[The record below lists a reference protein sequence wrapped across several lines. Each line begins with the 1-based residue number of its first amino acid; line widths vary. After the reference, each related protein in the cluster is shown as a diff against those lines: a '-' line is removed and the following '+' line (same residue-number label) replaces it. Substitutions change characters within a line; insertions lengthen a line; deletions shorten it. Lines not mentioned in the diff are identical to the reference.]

1 MEREDV
7 LEYLTEAKEC
17 LENIEIGLLNF
28 EKTTL
33 DGSLVD
39 RELLDTLFRHFHT
52 VKGSSGFFGLS
63 GIVKVAH
70 AAENL
75 LDYLR
80 KTPETQDEETL
91 EILLTALDH
100 LNELVEHEENE
111 PSGGDLYKDEQL
123 QFISRTNQKLES
135 LKKDHSS
142 HTNPTET
149 KHTSAENSSEFGLFQ
164 TTEPKQTTEEFG
176 LFLSDPKEKKLEEFG
191 LFPIPSDPKTTQE
204 FGLFSEESPKPQEEF
219 GLFHS
224 PNEIKVPQKTD
235 SPPNTNSQ
243 SNTEKKPLQKKDIR
257 IDTDKLDSLLDI
269 VGEIVIN
276 EPMVTEHPDLQ
287 NLKLDHFHKS
297 ALQLKKL
304 IRNLQEITLSLRMV
318 PIAGVF
324 IRMERLV
331 RDTAKKTG
339 KQVELVISGEDTEID
354 KSIIEEMYDPLVHII
369 RNAIDHGLETPEE
382 RKEAGKSP
390 KGKIQ
395 LTATQS
401 GKEVWI
407 EVRDD
412 GKGLNRDRIL
422 NKALSLGLIHQSE
435 IESLTDENVW
445 EFLFHP
451 GFSTAKEVTDL
462 SGRGVGLDVVRKN
475 VSTLKG
481 FVDVS
486 SVYGQGTV
494 FLIRVPLTLA
504 IIEGLVVRKSETY
517 FIIPSMDVKESLYI
531 QEEPI
536 HMLYKNNHSFQYR
549 ENQISVVDIDLLFGK
564 DSELNSHNQ
573 LEKKYVIVAES
584 HEKQMG
590 IVFDEI
596 LGNQSIVIKPISP
609 IFKNI
614 NGLAGCTILGN
625 GHAGL
630 ILDVRKLINQHMAI
644 LSS

>member
-1 MEREDV
+1 MERDDV
-7 LEYLTEAKEC
+7 LEYLLEARET
-17 LENIEIGLLNF
+17 LENIEKELLQF
-28 EKTTL
+28 EKSTL
-33 DGSLVD
+33 DGSLVE

-52 VKGSSGFFGLS
+52 VKGSSGFFGLTA
-63 GIVKVAH
+63 IVKMAH

-80 KTPETQDEETL
+80 KNPEAQDEETL
-91 EILLTALDH
+91 EFLITALDH
-100 LNELVEHEENE
+100 LNELVEHEESA
-111 PSGGDLYKDEQL
+111 PSGGDFFSEEQT
-123 QFISRTNQKLES
+123 QFLNKLNQKNES
-135 LKKDHSS
+135 IRVLLQQTPEEPTAKQTSAEFGLFSDSLPKENKKEEFGLFTEDPKPKAVEEFGLF
-142 HTNPTET
+142 TTET
-149 KHTSAENSSEFGLFQ
+149 KQVKEEEFGLFQ
-164 TTEPKQTTEEFG
+164 KSSQAVV
-176 LFLSDPKEKKLEEFG
+176 KEAIQIHKADDSSKNDKKAA
-191 LFPIPSDPKTTQE
+191 
-204 FGLFSEESPKPQEEF
+204 
-219 GLFHS
+219 
-224 PNEIKVPQKTD
+224 V
-235 SPPNTNSQ
+235 
-243 SNTEKKPLQKKDIR
+243 KKDIR

-269 VGEIVIN
+269 VGEIVIT
-276 EPMVTEHPDLQ
+276 EPMVTDHPDIAK
-287 NLKLDHFHKS
+287 LKLENFQKT

-324 IRMERLV
+324 SRMERLV

-339 KQVELVISGEDTEID
+339 KQVQLIISGEDTEID

-382 RKEAGKSP
+382 RKEAGKQTQ
-390 KGKIQ
+390 GTIQ

-412 GKGLNRDRIL
+412 GKGLSRERIL
-422 NKALSLGLIHQSE
+422 NKAISLGLIGYSE
-435 IESLTDENVW
+435 AEILQDQEVW
-445 EFLFHP
+445 DFLFHP

-475 VSTLKG
+475 VTTLKG
-481 FVDVS
+481 FVDVF
-486 SVYGQGTV
+486 SVYGQGTT

-504 IIEGLVVRKSETY
+504 IIEGLVVRKSDTY
-517 FIIPSMDVKESLYI
+517 FILPSVDVKESMYVSN
-531 QEEPI
+531 EPI
-536 HMLYKNNHSFQYR
+536 NELYKNNHSIQYR
-549 ENQISVVDIDLLFGK
+549 TNQISIVDINLLFGK
-564 DSELNSHNQ
+564 DSDLNEQ
-573 LEKKYVIVAES
+573 RTLKEKYVIVTES

-596 LGNQSIVIKPISP
+596 LGSQSIVIKPISP

-630 ILDVRKLINQHMAI
+630 ILDVRKLISQH
-644 LSS
+644 LTSVNT

>member
-7 LEYLTEAKEC
+7 LEYLTEAKES
-17 LENIEIGLLNF
+17 LENIESGLLNF

-33 DGSLVD
+33 DGSLVN

-63 GIVKVAH
+63 GIVKIAH

-80 KTPETQDEETL
+80 NKPEVQDEETL
-91 EILLTALDH
+91 EILLTALDI
-100 LNELVEHEENE
+100 LNELVIHEENS
-111 PSGGDLYKDEQL
+111 PSGGDLFSDEQIS
-123 QFISRTNQKLES
+123 FIEKTKQKLNELKNIEFDPS
-135 LKKDHSS
+135 LEDSNNLSPK
-142 HTNPTET
+142 EY
-149 KHTSAENSSEFGLFQ
+149 GLFQ
-164 TTEPKQTTEEFG
+164 NSNEQIPSEESFGIFQKEPNMQAQEEFG
-176 LFLSDPKEKKLEEFG
+176 LFLPNPNDSIKEEFG
-191 LFPIPSDPKTTQE
+191 LFNQEEKTNSTE
-204 FGLFSEESPKPQEEF
+204 FGLFE
-219 GLFHS
+219 
-224 PNEIKVPQKTD
+224 V
-235 SPPNTNSQ
+235 SQ
-243 SNTEKKPLQKKDIR
+243 SNKTTNKTDTPPNSSLPKKEEKKPIQKKDIR

-287 NLKLDHFHKS
+287 KLKLENFHKC
-297 ALQLKKL
+297 AIQLKKL
-304 IRNLQEITLSLRMV
+304 IRSLQEITLSLRMV
-318 PIAGVF
+318 PISGVF
-324 IRMERLV
+324 SRMERLV

-339 KQVELVISGEDTEID
+339 KQVELIISGEDTEID

-382 RKEAGKSP
+382 RKESGKLP
-390 KGKIQ
+390 KGKIF
-395 LTATQS
+395 LTAVQS

-412 GKGLNRDRIL
+412 GKGLQREKIL
-422 NKALSLGLIHQSE
+422 RKAISLGLIHQGE
-435 IESLTDENVW
+435 VESLKDEEVW
-445 EFLFHP
+445 DFLFHP
-451 GFSTAKEVTDL
+451 GFSTANEVTDL

-475 VSTLKG
+475 VTTLKG

-486 SVYGQGTV
+486 SNYGQGTV

-517 FIIPSMDVKESLYI
+517 FILPSIDVKESIYI
-531 QEEPI
+531 KDEPI
-536 HMLYKNNHSFQYR
+536 HELYRNNHSIQYR
-549 ENQISVVDIDLLFGK
+549 ENQISIVDIDLLFGK
-564 DSELNSHNQ
+564 ESELNDQNSVI
-573 LEKKYVIVAES
+573 EKYMIVTES

-609 IFKNI
+609 LFKNI

-644 LSS
+644 QST

>member
-17 LENIEIGLLNF
+17 LENIETGLLNF

-33 DGSLVD
+33 DGSLVERD
-39 RELLDTLFRHFHT
+39 LLDTLFRHFHT

-80 KTPETQDEETL
+80 NKPEVQDEETL
-91 EILLTALDH
+91 EILLNALDL
-100 LNELVEHEENE
+100 LNELVIHEENS
-111 PSGGDLYKDEQL
+111 PSGGDLYSEDQIRFLEK
-123 QFISRTNQKLES
+123 TNQKLSE
-135 LKKDHSS
+135 LKNISADSNLDSNTQVGSKEFGLFLEETPKGSGS
-142 HTNPTET
+142 EEFGIFTSNPTSKNQE
-149 KHTSAENSSEFGLFQ
+149 EFGLFQ
-164 TTEPKQTTEEFG
+164 TT
-176 LFLSDPKEKKLEEFG
+176 PKESV
-191 LFPIPSDPKTTQE
+191 PQE
-204 FGLFSEESPKPQEEF
+204 FGLFHQEPITSSLEF
-219 GLFHS
+219 GLFEPTKENLVPS
-224 PNEIKVPQKTD
+224 KPDQQPNATSAKKE
-235 SPPNTNSQ
+235 
-243 SNTEKKPLQKKDIR
+243 EKKSVQKKDIR

-287 NLKLDHFHKS
+287 KLKLENFQKS

-324 IRMERLV
+324 SRMERLV

-339 KQVELVISGEDTEID
+339 KLVDLVISGEDTEID

-382 RKEAGKSP
+382 RKEVGKSP
-390 KGKIQ
+390 KGKIH
-395 LTATQS
+395 LTAVQS

-412 GKGLNRDRIL
+412 GRGLQRDKIL
-422 NKALSLGLIHQSE
+422 RKAITLGLIHQSE
-435 IESLTDENVW
+435 VDNLKDEEVW
-445 EFLFHP
+445 DFLFHP

-475 VSTLKG
+475 VTTLKG

-486 SVYGQGTV
+486 SNPTQGTI

-517 FIIPSMDVKESLYI
+517 FILPSIDVKETIYI
-531 QEEPI
+531 KNEPI
-536 HMLYKNNHSFQYR
+536 NELYRNNHSIQYR
-549 ENQISVVDIDLLFGK
+549 ENQISIVDIDLLFGK
-564 DSELNSHNQ
+564 ESELNENNSIE
-573 LEKKYVIVAES
+573 EKYMIVTES
-584 HEKQMG
+584 HENQMG

-609 IFKNI
+609 LFKNI

-644 LSS
+644 HSP

>member
-1 MEREDV
+1 MERDDV
-7 LEYLTEAKEC
+7 LEYLLEARET
-17 LENIEIGLLNF
+17 LENIEKELLHF
-28 EKTTL
+28 EKSTL

-52 VKGSSGFFGLS
+52 VKGSSGFFGLTA
-63 GIVKVAH
+63 IVKMAH

-80 KTPETQDEETL
+80 KNPEAQDADTL
-91 EILLTALDH
+91 EFLITALDY
-100 LNELVEHEENE
+100 LNELVEHEESS
-111 PSGGDLYKDEQL
+111 PTGGDFFSEGQT
-123 QFISRTNQKLES
+123 QFLNKLNQKNES
-135 LKKDHSS
+135 IRISLTHTQEEPTTRPSS
-142 HTNPTET
+142 Q
-149 KHTSAENSSEFGLFQ
+149 EFGLF
-164 TTEPKQTTEEFG
+164 TNESAKEIPKEEFG
-176 LFLSDPKEKKLEEFG
+176 LFTEDPKPKIVEEFG
-191 LFPIPSDPKTTQE
+191 LFSKEENPSTN
-204 FGLFSEESPKPQEEF
+204 EEF
-219 GLFHS
+219 GLFHK
-224 PNEIKVPQKTD
+224 PTETLPKETIYKQED
-235 SPPNTNSQ
+235 SSK
-243 SNTEKKPLQKKDIR
+243 TEKKVIVKKDIR

-269 VGEIVIN
+269 VGEIVIT
-276 EPMVTEHPDLQ
+276 EPMVTDHPDITK
-287 NLKLDHFHKS
+287 LKLENFQKT

-304 IRNLQEITLSLRMV
+304 IRNLQDITLSLRMV

-324 IRMERLV
+324 SRMERLV

-339 KQVELVISGEDTEID
+339 KQVELIISGEETEID

-382 RKEAGKSP
+382 RKEAGKQIQGS
-390 KGKIQ
+390 IQ

-412 GKGLNRDRIL
+412 GKGLSRDRIL
-422 NKALSLGLIHQSE
+422 NKAMSLGLTSPAEAE
-435 IESLTDENVW
+435 ILQDQEVW

-475 VSTLKG
+475 VTTLKG
-481 FVDVS
+481 FVDVF
-486 SVYGQGTV
+486 SVYGQGTT

-504 IIEGLVVRKSETY
+504 IIEGLVVRKSDTY
-517 FIIPSMDVKESLYI
+517 FILPSVDVKESLYVTN
-531 QEEPI
+531 EPI
-536 HMLYKNNHSFQYR
+536 NELYKNNHSIQYR
-549 ENQISVVDIDLLFGK
+549 TNQISIVDIDLLFGK
-564 DSELNSHNQ
+564 DSDLNDQRS
-573 LEKKYVIVAES
+573 LKEKYVIVTES

-596 LGNQSIVIKPISP
+596 LGSQSIVIKPISP

-630 ILDVRKLINQHMAI
+630 ILDVRKLI
-644 LSS
+644 SSHLTSVTI

>member
-7 LEYLTEAKEC
+7 LEYLVEAKES
-17 LENIEIGLLNF
+17 LENIESGLLNF

-39 RELLDTLFRHFHT
+39 REILDTLFRHFHT
-52 VKGSSGFFGLS
+52 IKGSSGFFGLS
-63 GIVKVAH
+63 GIVKIAH

-80 KTPETQDEETL
+80 NRPSSQDEETL
-91 EILLTALDH
+91 EILLTALDL
-100 LNELVEHEENE
+100 LNELVIHEEDT
-111 PSGGDLYKDEQL
+111 PSGGDLYTEEQYQFL
-123 QFISRTNQKLES
+123 QRSNDKLLE
-135 LKKDHSS
+135 LKNSGLDLSPNFE
-142 HTNPTET
+142 TEPTKE
-149 KHTSAENSSEFGLFQ
+149 EFGLFQ
-164 TTEPKQTTEEFG
+164 NDDVNQSPKEEFGIFTNEVTQKLPEEFSLFQNDTNDSNNEEFG
-176 LFLSDPKEKKLEEFG
+176 LFEPKKSESNAEYGLFITNQINVESQPTIPPTNNSKSKLEE
-191 LFPIPSDPKTTQE
+191 K
-204 FGLFSEESPKPQEEF
+204 K
-219 GLFHS
+219 
-224 PNEIKVPQKTD
+224 
-235 SPPNTNSQ
+235 
-243 SNTEKKPLQKKDIR
+243 SNQKKDIR

-276 EPMVTEHPDLQ
+276 EPMVTEHPDLKK
-287 NLKLDHFHKS
+287 LKLENFQKS

-304 IRNLQEITLSLRMV
+304 IRSLQEITLSLRMV
-318 PIAGVF
+318 PISGVF
-324 IRMERLV
+324 SRMERLV

-339 KQVELVISGEDTEID
+339 KQVELIISGEDTEID

-382 RKEAGKSP
+382 RKEAGKQT
-390 KGKIQ
+390 KGKIH
-395 LTATQS
+395 LTAVQS

-407 EVRDD
+407 EVKDD
-412 GKGLNRDRIL
+412 GKGLQRDKIIR
-422 NKALSLGLIHQSE
+422 KAISLGLINHLE
-435 IESLTDENVW
+435 AENLKDEEVW
-445 EFLFHP
+445 DFLFHP

-486 SVYGQGTV
+486 SNFGQGTV

-517 FIIPSMDVKESLYI
+517 FILPSIDVKETLYI
-531 QEEPI
+531 KEEPI
-536 HMLYKNNHSFQYR
+536 HELYRNNHSILYR
-549 ENQISVVDIDLLFGK
+549 ENQISIVDIDLLFGK
-564 DSELNSHNQ
+564 ESELNDHHSIQ
-573 LEKKYVIVAES
+573 EKYMIVAES
-584 HEKQMG
+584 HENQMG

-609 IFKNI
+609 LFKNI

-644 LSS
+644 QST